1 MPKQKPTSTEPKSE
15 PEGGAY
21 EANPP
26 SDVELP
32 LSKFAEISTQMPLEI
47 LSVEIG
53 GETFEVPSAS
63 SPKQPDD
70 K

>member
-1 MPKQKPTSTEPKSE
+1 MLFRSE
-15 PEGGAY
+15 PNGGAS

-32 LSKFAEISTQMPLEI
+32 LERFAEIASQMPLEI

>member
-1 MPKQKPTSTEPKSE
+1 MTKQKPTSRKPKSD
-15 PEGGAY
+15 PNGGAS

-32 LSKFAEISTQMPLEI
+32 LSMFAEISAQMPLEI

-53 GETFEVPSAS
+53 GETFEVSSAS
-63 SPKQPDD
+63 SPKQSGD